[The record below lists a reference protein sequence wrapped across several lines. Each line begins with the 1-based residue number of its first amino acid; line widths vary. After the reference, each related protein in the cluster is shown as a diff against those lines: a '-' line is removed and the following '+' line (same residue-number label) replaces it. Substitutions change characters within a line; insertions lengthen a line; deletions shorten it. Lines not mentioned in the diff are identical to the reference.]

1 MRLFKRFKRAKE
13 DSGAANTIGFLMIL
27 VVTVIMV
34 ISFIDIGMF
43 YSAKGELKTAAENG
57 ADNVALYGGTAGS
70 FRAAMYNKASA
81 DKKPST
87 AEALVVASIKSKY
100 DVKVND
106 NSRNGSKVSIVD
118 VNAVECGPDKARAG
132 EPVWCKV
139 TYKYNGIAGKF
150 SIFNIGNQGDKVV
163 YGTAISEVNVK

>member
-1 MRLFKRFKRAKE
+1 MRLLKRFKRAKE

-43 YSAKGELKTAAENG
+43 YNTKGELKTAAENG
-57 ADNVALYGGTAGS
+57 ADNVAIYGGTAGS
-70 FRAAMYNKASA
+70 FRAASRNSRAA
-81 DKKPST
+81 T
-87 AEALVVASIKSKY
+87 AEDVVKASIKTKY
-100 DVKVND
+100 DVQVKD
-106 NSRNGSKVSIVD
+106 KDRSGSKVSIVEVKD
-118 VNAVECGPDKARAG
+118 VKCEPDKAKAG
-132 EPVWCKV
+132 DSVSCKI

-150 SIFNIGNQGDKVV
+150 SVFNIGNQGDKVV